1 MAYILD
7 IIFAMAVGGT
17 ILVIILNSNDLAVRA
32 QSESS
37 GNMQVQRSLT
47 QTTQSV
53 EGEFRN
59 MGYNVPD
66 TVTSVILYANRTS
79 ITFLEDNDANGT
91 IDTVYY
97 SLGPAG
103 ELYYVQNDSIRL
115 LHRKVGANGS
125 DGAVGLVTTF
135 KLRYFPQSST
145 DTLPTPVA
153 SVDLGAIELVEMTIE
168 VQNPY
173 ALYRR
178 PNEVVSGQRNA
189 LYSSSMWRQTRL
201 ASQNLRR

>member
-7 IIFAMAVGGT
+7 IIFAMAVGGAM
-17 ILVIILNSNDLAVRA
+17 LVIILNSNELAVRA

-37 GNMQVQRSLT
+37 GNTQVQRSLT

-66 TVTSVILYANRTS
+66 SIQSVILAASRQS

-97 SLGPAG
+97 RLGAAG
-103 ELYYVQNDSIRL
+103 ELNYVQNDSI
-115 LHRKVGANGS
+115 
-125 DGAVGLVTTF
+125 
-135 KLRYFPQSST
+135 
-145 DTLPTPVA
+145 
-153 SVDLGAIELVEMTIE
+153 
-168 VQNPY
+168 
-173 ALYRR
+173 
-178 PNEVVSGQRNA
+178 
-189 LYSSSMWRQTRL
+189 
-201 ASQNLRR
+201 